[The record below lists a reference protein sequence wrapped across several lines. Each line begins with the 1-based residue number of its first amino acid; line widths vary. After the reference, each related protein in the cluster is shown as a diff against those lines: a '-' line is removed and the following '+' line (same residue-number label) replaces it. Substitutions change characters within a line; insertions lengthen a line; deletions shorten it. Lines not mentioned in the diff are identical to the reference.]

1 MRILILTHHR
11 RFKAAWRC
19 LNLAKQLAKRG
30 HEVTMLCT
38 ANEEKFKLNSYDEE
52 GVHIVE
58 APDLLVGS
66 MRSGWDPST
75 VWRRISWLK
84 EKEFDLVH
92 TFETRPASIY
102 PALSL
107 LKRKRTPLVIDWID
121 WWGHGGL
128 IKEHRPRWYQLAFGG
143 IETWYEEHFRTRADA
158 STVIARGLGTR
169 AEGLGVDPE
178 SIFWIPNG
186 CAPEIADG
194 ITGQNFRSK
203 FGVPD
208 DHFVIG
214 FSALDVTIGVDKIF
228 QAVALLKQQHSSVTM
243 LMTGKK
249 DAAIMDAAK
258 AAGVLE
264 NVNHLGFVEV
274 EDYPRAL
281 SCVDAFVVPFLDRIA
296 NQGRWPGRINDY
308 LSLGIPIITNPVGE
322 MKTLL
327 AEHEIGL
334 LSEESAEGFA
344 GALKQLIE
352 NPEMRERM
360 GKTARHL
367 AENDLAWSTL
377 IDRLEEAYQYAI
389 TNSNSEE
396 HIGET
401 QLEEQGQVTA

>member
-19 LNLAKQLAKRG
+19 LNLARQLAKRG
-30 HEVTMLCT
+30 HDVTMLCT
-38 ANEEKFKLNSYDEE
+38 ANEEKFALKEYDED

-75 VWRRISWLK
+75 IWRRIAWLK
-84 EKEFDLVH
+84 DKSFDLIH
-92 TFETRPASIY
+92 TFETRPGTIY
-102 PALSL
+102 PVLSL
-107 LKRKRTPLVIDWID
+107 QKRKRTPLVIDWID

-128 IKEHRPRWYQLAFGG
+128 IKEHRPRWYQIAFGG

-158 STVIARGLGTR
+158 STVIARGLGKR
-169 AEGLGVDPE
+169 AEGLGVDPK

-186 CAPEIADG
+186 CAPEIADKIAG
-194 ITGQNFRSK
+194 ENFRPR
-203 FGVPD
+203 FGIGD
-208 DHFVIG
+208 DRFVVG

-228 QAVALLKQQHSSVTM
+228 QALALLKQKHDNITM

-249 DAAIMDAAK
+249 DAAIMDAVK
-258 AAGVLE
+258 AAGVE
-264 NVNHLGFVEV
+264 DNVLHLGFVEV

-281 SCVDAFVVPFLDRIA
+281 SCVDTFVVPFLDRIA

-308 LSLGIPIITNPVGE
+308 LSLGIPIITNPIGE

-327 AEHEIGL
+327 DEQEIGL
-334 LSEESAEGFA
+334 LAEESAEGFA
-344 GALKQLIE
+344 GALTQMIE
-352 NPEMRERM
+352 DPERRRRM
-360 GKTARHL
+360 GDNARQL

-377 IDRLEEAYQYAI
+377 IDRLEQAYAYAI
-389 TNSNSEE
+389 AHSAQQTQ
-396 HIGET
+396 HAPLGQQGET
-401 QLEEQGQVTA
+401 S